1 MILYHPLKDANHC
14 IYRMLS
20 ILVKSPSEISLERL
34 RVIDFFHIFPHLL
47 ASISPWPSDIGEY
60 KKYTKKIPPSFESI
74 PDKRRLFYELTEIH
88 KQSILT
94 LVSKGILDKD
104 RAKSGVAML
113 NKNNIPEKLITT
125 IENDEYNNS
134 KIFEI
139 LTKGLT
145 VTPWSGRN
153 GLKDRSGLM
162 EFRYDE

>member
-14 IYRMLS
+14 IYRILS

-34 RVIDFFHIFPHLL
+34 RVIDFYHIFPHLL
-47 ASISPWPSDIGEY
+47 ASISPWPSDIKEY
-60 KKYTKKIPPSFESI
+60 KKYTKNIPPSFESI
-74 PDKRRLFYELTEIH
+74 PDKRRLFYELSAIH

-104 RAKSGVAML
+104 NVKSGIAKL
-113 NKNNIPEKLITT
+113 NKKNISEKILTT

-134 KIFEI
+134 KIFEV

-145 VTPWSGRN
+145 VTSWTGRN
-153 GLKDRSGLM
+153 GFKDRSGLM
-162 EFRYDE
+162 EFIYDE

>member
-34 RVIDFFHIFPHLL
+34 RVIDFYHIFPHLL
-47 ASISPWPSDIGEY
+47 ASISPWPNDIKKY
-60 KKYTKKIPPSFESI
+60 KKYTREIPPSFESI
-74 PDKRRLFYELTEIH
+74 PDKRRLFYELSEIH

-104 RAKSGVAML
+104 RAKSGIATI
-113 NKNNIPEKLITT
+113 NKNNIPEKILAT
-125 IENDEYNNS
+125 IKCDEYNNS

-145 VTPWSGRN
+145 VTSWTGRN

-162 EFRYDE
+162 EFIYDE